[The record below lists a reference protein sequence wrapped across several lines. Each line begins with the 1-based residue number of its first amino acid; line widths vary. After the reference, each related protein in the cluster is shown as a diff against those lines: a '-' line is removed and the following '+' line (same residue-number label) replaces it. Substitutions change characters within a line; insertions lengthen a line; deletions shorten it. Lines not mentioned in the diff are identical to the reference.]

1 MIAAKTPEE
10 LEKMRTAG
18 GVAADVLAR
27 VAARIEPGIE
37 TRELESV
44 AESLLRERGA
54 RSAFLGYRGY
64 PSAICV
70 SVNEE
75 VVHGIPGR
83 RRIGIGDVVSL
94 DVGVEVD
101 GFVGDTAG
109 TVAVGVTDP
118 KVLMLLETARR
129 ALRAGL
135 EKAVAGRRLSD
146 VSNAIETTAVEAGF
160 SVVRDFVGHGI
171 GRRLH
176 EEPEIPNFGPPG
188 KGPVLR
194 KGMTLAIEPMLCIG
208 DGRVRVG
215 ADGWTVAT
223 ADGSFAAHME
233 HTVVVGRRRPEIL
246 TPSAVVFE
254 D

>member
-1 MIAAKTPEE
+1 
-10 LEKMRTAG
+10 
-18 GVAADVLAR
+18 
-27 VAARIEPGIE
+27 
-37 TRELESV
+37 
-44 AESLLRERGA
+44 
-54 RSAFLGYRGY
+54 
-64 PSAICV
+64 
-70 SVNEE
+70 
-75 VVHGIPGR
+75 
-83 RRIGIGDVVSL
+83 VVSL

-118 KVLMLLETARR
+118 KVLMLLDTARR
-129 ALRAGL
+129 ALRAGMG
-135 EKAVAGRRLSD
+135 KAVAGGRLSD
-146 VSNAIETTAVEAGF
+146 VSHAIESTAVEAGF

-176 EEPEIPNFGPPG
+176 EEPEIPNFGPAG
-188 KGPVLR
+188 RGPVLR

-208 DGRVRVG
+208 DGRVKVG

-233 HTVVVGRRRPEIL
+233 HTVVVGRRQPEIL

-254 D
+254 E